1 MKDVGPRGNGR
12 HNAQSPS
19 NDNTVSADEV
29 LDARGVMELLGLGR
43 NAIYAAC
50 ARNEIPHRRIGK
62 ILRFRRSAVMQ
73 WLDSCGR
80 SRSAQEGQ

>member
-1 MKDVGPRGNGR
+1 MFEFVRSR
-12 HNAQSPS
+12 RVAVT
-19 NDNTVSADEV
+19 NDNRTVGANMNDAV
-29 LDARGVMELLGLGR
+29 LDARGVMTILGLGR
-43 NAIYAAC
+43 TAIYAAC

-62 ILRFRRSAVMQ
+62 VLRFRRSAVMQ

>member
-1 MKDVGPRGNGR
+1 MSGATPANNNRTCSGTACD
-12 HNAQSPS
+12 
-19 NDNTVSADEV
+19 ADDV
-29 LDARGVMELLGLGR
+29 LDARGVMALLHLGR

-62 ILRFRRSAVMQ
+62 VLRFRRSAVMQ